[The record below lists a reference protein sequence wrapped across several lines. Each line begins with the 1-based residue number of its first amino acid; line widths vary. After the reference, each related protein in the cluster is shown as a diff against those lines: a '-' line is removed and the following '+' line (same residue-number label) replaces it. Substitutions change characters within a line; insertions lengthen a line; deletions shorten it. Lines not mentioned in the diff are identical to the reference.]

1 MRKFIGKT
9 QEEALN
15 NAAAE
20 LNVPV
25 ENIYIDSVEEIKK
38 GLFGLVKNIEIT
50 CYTDSMIVEF
60 VQDYL
65 RKIIEQMGIEANMTP
80 SYSDGLIKIKLSTNH
95 NSILI
100 GKDGETLQA
109 LNEVCRCAA
118 NSTFKKRVR
127 VLLDINDYKQDKYSK
142 LISIAKR
149 EAIKVSKTKVTASL
163 SPMSADERRAIHN
176 ALVSF
181 RHVKTVSVGEGKNR
195 HITIEYVD

>member
-1 MRKFIGKT
+1 MKKFVGKT
-9 QEEALN
+9 EVDALN

-25 ENIYIDSVEEIKK
+25 ENIYVDSVVENK
-38 GLFGLVKNIEIT
+38 GLFGRIKSVEVT
-50 CYTDSMIVEF
+50 CYTDAMVVEF
-60 VQDYL
+60 VQEYL
-65 RKIIEQMGIEANMTP
+65 RKIIESMGIEVKMTP
-80 SYSDGLIKIKLSTNH
+80 SYTDGLIRIKLSTNH

-118 NSTFKKRVR
+118 NATFKKRVR
-127 VLLDINDYKQDKYSK
+127 ILLDINDYKQDKYSK

-149 EAIKVSKTKVTASL
+149 EAVKVSKTKITASL

-181 RHVKTVSVGEGKNR
+181 KHVKTVSVGEGKTR
-195 HITIEYVD
+195 HITIEYVG

>member
-1 MRKFIGKT
+1 MKT
-9 QEEALN
+9 YIAKTKEEALEL
-15 NAAAE
+15 AANE

-25 ENIYIDSVEEIKK
+25 ENIYVDSVIENK
-38 GLFGLVKNIEIT
+38 GLFGRIKNVEVS
-50 CYTDSMIVEF
+50 CYTDAMVVEF

-65 RKIIEQMGIEANMTP
+65 RKIIEQMGIEVKMNP
-80 SYSDGLIKIKLSTNH
+80 SYSDGLIRIKLTTNH

-109 LNEVCRCAA
+109 LNEVCRNAA
-118 NSTFKKRVR
+118 NATFKKRVR
-127 VLLDINDYKQDKYSK
+127 ILLDINEYKQEKYTK

-149 EAIKVSKTKVTASL
+149 EAVKVSKTKVAATL

-181 RHVKTVSVGEGKNR
+181 KHVKTVSSGEGKER
-195 HITIEYVD
+195 RITIEYVG

>member
-1 MRKFIGKT
+1 MKKFVGKT
-9 QEEALN
+9 EVDALN

-25 ENIYIDSVEEIKK
+25 ENIYVDSVVENK
-38 GLFGLVKNIEIT
+38 GLFGRIKSVEVT
-50 CYTDSMIVEF
+50 CYTDAMVVEF
-60 VQDYL
+60 VQEYL
-65 RKIIEQMGIEANMTP
+65 RKIIESMGIEVKMTP
-80 SYSDGLIKIKLSTNH
+80 SYTDGLIRIKLSTNH

-118 NSTFKKRVR
+118 NATFKKRVR
-127 VLLDINDYKQDKYSK
+127 ILLDINEYKQEKYSK

-149 EAIKVSKTKVTASL
+149 EAVKVSKTKITASL

-181 RHVKTVSVGEGKNR
+181 KHVKTVSVGEGKSR
-195 HITIEYVD
+195 HITIEYVG

>member
-1 MRKFIGKT
+1 MKKFVGKT
-9 QEEALN
+9 EVDALN

-25 ENIYIDSVEEIKK
+25 ENIYVDSVVVNK
-38 GLFGLVKNIEIT
+38 GLFGRIKNVEVT
-50 CYTDSMIVEF
+50 CYTDAMVVEF
-60 VQDYL
+60 VQEYL
-65 RKIIEQMGIEANMTP
+65 RKIIESMGIEVKMTP
-80 SYSDGLIKIKLSTNH
+80 SYTDGLIRIKLSTNH

-118 NSTFKKRVR
+118 NATFKKRIR
-127 VLLDINDYKQDKYSK
+127 ILLDINDYKQEKYSK

-149 EAIKVSKTKVTASL
+149 EAIKVSKTKITASL

-181 RHVKTVSVGEGKNR
+181 KHVKTVSAGEGKER
-195 HITIEYVD
+195 RITIVYVD

>member
-1 MRKFIGKT
+1 MKKFVAKT
-9 QEEALN
+9 KDDALQL
-15 NAAAE
+15 AANE

-25 ENIYIDSVEEIKK
+25 ENIYVDSVVENK
-38 GLFGLVKNIEIT
+38 GLFGRIKSVEVV
-50 CYTDSMIVEF
+50 CYTDAMVVEF

-65 RKIIEQMGIEANMTP
+65 RKIIERMNIEVKMTP
-80 SYSDGLIKIKLSTNH
+80 SYTDGLIRIKLSTNH

-109 LNEVCRCAA
+109 LNEVCRNAA
-118 NSTFKKRVR
+118 NATFKKRVR
-127 VLLDINDYKQDKYSK
+127 ILLDINEYKQEKYSK

-149 EAIKVSKTKVTASL
+149 EAVKVSKTKIKASL

-181 RHVKTVSVGEGKNR
+181 KHVKTISVGEGRER